1 MPANNDSGYPGHIAE
16 SCPVLKR
23 CLFSI
28 KVFSNIQNKYM
39 EMTCLIDSGASE
51 NFIDETLA
59 NNLHLP
65 KYPLKIPI
73 PLETITGDPLLKSPI
88 SFFFPQTQILINEK
102 HTEKYCKSKCRLPIP
117 ICTTISAELS
127 DEENSIAFNS
137 SSNSSESEEFFDTVE
152 DQKTLNEDYQSQPST
167 PTIPESKSIDEVIN
181 PHTEP
186 IHNEQILHNFLP
198 DQTQPQPETP
208 PNLTPWDRANRK
220 SLQKWT
226 LRELNPRP
234 RTYQAL
240 ALTTK
245 PSIQPCPGIEPR
257 LMRSQPSDETTRLNI
272 HV

>member
-1 MPANNDSGYPGHIAE
+1 
-16 SCPVLKR
+16 
-23 CLFSI
+23 
-28 KVFSNIQNKYM
+28 
-39 EMTCLIDSGASE
+39 MTCLIDSGASE

-186 IHNEQILHNFLP
+186 IHNEQILLNFLP
-198 DQTQPQPETP
+198 DQTQPQPESNEFFQKEILDP
-208 PNLTPWDRANRK
+208 PD
-220 SLQKWT
+220 SLPFS
-226 LRELNPRP
+226 PRIP
-234 RTYQAL
+234 R
-240 ALTTK
+240 
-245 PSIQPCPGIEPR
+245 II
-257 LMRSQPSDETTRLNI
+257 
-272 HV
+272 